1 MELVEAEKR
10 RLPEDVNVFVKELG
24 ASSVDLGLRF
34 WVPTDQY
41 WPVRWQLLEDIKIR
55 FDAEKISMKGK
66 PSGFLFIFLG
76 KGREKKFP
84 PCMALPVITC
94 YVLT

>member
-1 MELVEAEKR
+1 
-10 RLPEDVNVFVKELG
+10 
-24 ASSVDLGLRF
+24 
-34 WVPTDQY
+34 
-41 WPVRWQLLEDIKIR
+41 
-55 FDAEKISMKGK
+55 MKGK

-84 PCMALPVITC
+84 LCMALPVITC

>member
-1 MELVEAEKR
+1 MY
-10 RLPEDVNVFVKELG
+10 DG
-24 ASSVDLGLRF
+24 CD
-34 WVPTDQY
+34 
-41 WPVRWQLLEDIKIR
+41 
-55 FDAEKISMKGK
+55 DAEKISMKGK

-84 PCMALPVITC
+84 PCMALPMITC